1 MKKLIFLIFAI
12 TLFAAPSKEL
22 SVMDAQVYTNLNQN
36 EEASSFNSNI
46 KEEFK
51 DFVEL
56 AIEANFSKS
65 EVKIKEVFYADITIN
80 SNHKTNF
87 TPQIEFEK
95 SIDMQVLTKDIKFS
109 SENGVYKT
117 RVYFQ
122 ANTANAKL
130 NSISAKL
137 FRNTQ
142 EIGNAKISLNNI
154 SINELKFNKDYSQL
168 VASNLK
174 ITNLKCTEYDE
185 TSTICGMDAKAEN
198 TNFNNF
204 SLKNVKSQSITN
216 VGKDYENAKCS
227 IALIFPNNLKSF
239 SFSYFDPI
247 QNDFIEYSN
256 NIVVESEEISTQT
269 DLNPITKEIN
279 FYLQIGSLILA
290 VICLVIVVIFKR
302 FFSLIAVALVFI
314 AFAFIDGG
322 EFSNAKLKAGANVR
336 ILPTNNSTIFYKNTN
351 LKEVKVLAKKD
362 DFVKVALDE
371 DTSGWVKN
379 EDIE

>member
-290 VICLVIVVIFKR
+290 IICLVIVVIFKR

>member
-46 KEEFK
+46 KEEFN

-56 AIEANFSKS
+56 AIETNFSKS

-336 ILPTNNSTIFYKNTN
+336 ILPTNNSTIFYKNTS
-351 LKEVKVLAKKD
+351 LKEVKVLTKKD

>member
-290 VICLVIVVIFKR
+290 IICLVIVVIFKR

-336 ILPTNNSTIFYKNTN
+336 ILPTNNSTIFYKNTS

>member
-154 SINELKFNKDYSQL
+154 SINELRFNKDYSQL

-256 NIVVESEEISTQT
+256 NIIVESEEISTQT

-336 ILPTNNSTIFYKNTN
+336 ILPTNNSTIFYKNTS

>member
-46 KEEFK
+46 KEEFN

-290 VICLVIVVIFKR
+290 VICLIVVVIFKR
-302 FFSLIAVALVFI
+302 FFSLIAIALVFI

-336 ILPTNNSTIFYKNTN
+336 ILPTNNSTIFYKNTS
-351 LKEVKVLAKKD
+351 LKEVKVLTKKD
-362 DFVKVALDE
+362 DFVKIALDE

>member
-185 TSTICGMDAKAEN
+185 ASTICGMDAKAEN

-290 VICLVIVVIFKR
+290 VICLVIVVVFKR

-336 ILPTNNSTIFYKNTN
+336 ILPTNNSTIFYKNTS

>member
-336 ILPTNNSTIFYKNTN
+336 ILPTNNSTIFYKNTS

>member
-174 ITNLKCTEYDE
+174 IINLKCTEYDE

-256 NIVVESEEISTQT
+256 NIIVESEEISTQT

-336 ILPTNNSTIFYKNTN
+336 ILPTNNSTIFYKNTS

>member
-336 ILPTNNSTIFYKNTN
+336 ILPTNNSTIFYKNTS

-362 DFVKVALDE
+362 DFIKVALDE

>member
-56 AIEANFSKS
+56 AIQANFSKS

-256 NIVVESEEISTQT
+256 NIIVESEEISTQT

-290 VICLVIVVIFKR
+290 VICLIIVVVFKR
-302 FFSLIAVALVFI
+302 FFSLIAIALVFI

-336 ILPTNNSTIFYKNTN
+336 ILPTNNSTIFYKNTS

>member
-290 VICLVIVVIFKR
+290 VICLVIVVVFKR

-336 ILPTNNSTIFYKNTN
+336 ILPTNNSTIFYKNTS

-371 DTSGWVKN
+371 NTSGWVKN